1 MFRDRF
7 AKEEKTEREW
17 GKKVTKKVAK
27 KVKIKAE
34 TDHYCFSST
43 SLALLFFFIFIPF
56 FSLNANKLS
65 CAETIR
71 GLMASLSP
79 LHISKSTRQKP
90 FKKKK

>member
-1 MFRDRF
+1 MFRDRL
-7 AKEEKTEREW
+7 AKEEKLKGNG

-43 SLALLFFFIFIPF
+43 SLALLFFFLFILF
-56 FSLNANKLS
+56 LSLNANKLS

-71 GLMASLSP
+71 RLMASLSP

-90 FKKKK
+90 F